1 MTDHD
6 GTDDLIITVRGESS
20 TRVRAAHAVVQMTV
34 TGDGPDRAGVISAV
48 GDIADPIRRDLDDR
62 LAAGSISAWAGGRV
76 SVWSERPW
84 NEHGAQLPPVH
95 HASLDLSVTIADDDV
110 LSRWLSEIAAH
121 SGIRVGSVVW
131 DVSRET
137 RAALERDAAASAV
150 LDAVERATAYARAV
164 GRERVRPIEIADA
177 GLIGR
182 AAEEGAAAKS
192 LMRSDAAVAPALA
205 IRADEIVITAVV
217 EARFRAQ

>member
-20 TRVRAAHAVVQMTV
+20 ARVRAAHAVVQMTV

-62 LAAGSISAWAGGRV
+62 LAAGSISAWTGGRV

-121 SGIRVGSVVW
+121 SGIQVGSVVW
-131 DVSRET
+131 TCRERHGPLWSGMPPPRPSST
-137 RAALERDAAASAV
+137 PSSARRRMRARSAV
-150 LDAVERATAYARAV
+150 SECVRSRSPTSGSSAAPRR
-164 GRERVRPIEIADA
+164 RVPP
-177 GLIGR
+177 
-182 AAEEGAAAKS
+182 
-192 LMRSDAAVAPALA
+192 RSP
-205 IRADEIVITAVV
+205 
-217 EARFRAQ
+217 